1 MSIYYVDSDKVA
13 PASLP
18 VVTSSGGEQN
28 IKVEKDRQFSDISSE
43 REDGHCS
50 STVEDTE
57 DVDEKHVLKSMID
70 TAMGYLQ
77 RSLSIM
83 IKSVMSRLYG
93 TRETLLKLHKINLE
107 LQSLPHNSKEK
118 SGMAAIFDELVNSCC
133 KFWKDNCMETGNLE
147 PERWVWHDWVW
158 HSKRI
163 LPRSK
168 KDEWNVSEDLTSWK
182 LDICLKLITR
192 AKIEWGT
199 DREVHLFAS
208 KYICFK
214 TSDHKQY
221 NFVTL
226 AEEATEV
233 RNFYSHPST
242 YKDIIKFYKNHF
254 GTVEKFALI
263 LLQWVKNENG
273 NSQDI
278 KCCQENVQNIQ
289 SKREAYFNVNTAKWE
304 EVSKGLKY
312 LNFVDYRYVLVS
324 TPCTSKAGVIVSKEN
339 LAQLSNIPW
348 AAVVDFDVASREDGG
363 LLNSLSEPEE
373 DHDRLKVSCQSLKK
387 VSVVPFSYVDIV
399 DTAKTDLCRDGHIPW
414 IFPHGQCQNESDKAC
429 PLDDYEDYFLQV
441 QTPLI
446 VALRKI
452 ASHIKSNSQGAVSVV
467 LCYGSYACESN
478 IPYQNFLSDLK
489 CLCSDLKVTGG
500 HVIILSDNP
509 FLVKYLDPFPVLIF
523 PLEIFCEMVQNK
535 LSFGQ
540 SDLPSIN
547 MPSFVGLRPI
557 IFDEEDFNLVH
568 EYIAEHEF
576 HEYRVHKK
584 IELKGKK
591 SISDSML
598 RGSIYHELRER
609 FYKGQR
615 VTWIS
620 LNADHAITRREES
633 EITSSIRQ
641 MLHDRQVG
649 DKIEP
654 AKYIIYH
661 SGGAGA
667 TTLARKILWH
677 LRKDFPCVILKSNYK
692 HSEDKVKN
700 TSQTLKN
707 LYEKLRSPILMLID
721 EEPSFK
727 TIPRLTSCIQA
738 NRTPIVFLQVQR
750 CDPGELEQ
758 VVKHFKDSY
767 TLPGALHKD
776 DANKLKEKL
785 FVAFQKIEASVG
797 DHSVAKMESSVAK
810 PTEGGQVTD
819 LEQNGTITKIT
830 HKKAGLVSY
839 YTINVHWENGEEEI
853 CSVGSYDPSIK
864 HRFVYLKTEV
874 TTRINRLY
882 ETFHFY
888 GIMYLDEEFRQ
899 PMYEHIKKRLNV
911 VLSHNI
917 AQDEAFKNQL
927 LILAYLSVFFAF
939 KVCESIHIKAFERLC
954 YSITKSNRTET
965 FKLEAFI
972 PKASLEFMIITCEG
986 QFRITHPIV
995 ASEIIKFCSTV
1006 LSFPVHY
1013 PPLFI
1018 CDFLDFTLP
1027 DKDDQNEEAALAVNR
1042 LLFYREYFDGGGYLL
1057 KKPFSELILTLDKQ
1071 NQDHALTVLDHAS
1084 ELIIDC
1090 HSYGHYARYVS
1101 TNCKNHV
1108 RALEILKQ
1116 AQNLAERSYEEGLVL
1131 NIKGDIYRGRL
1142 ENQLGQ
1148 AINSNWKDCME
1159 VFDSHFNS
1167 CHAYR
1172 EAHKANHDVIPLFNE
1187 ITVRLKLLKAIKG
1200 TKGNREFLKFL
1211 NDISEVEVSGS
1222 INTCLQIVKELKEL
1236 LLVEEETDFDSGD
1249 KARLKLLEVSLLDII
1264 GSNKNERK
1272 KILFEVMQKYQNHVN
1287 LPSITRSWIQLCL
1300 FDHDTKPTPEELD
1313 NCYNALEENFKV
1325 LGHVDRDMRNWLL
1338 VTRHM
1343 PNIGGNIIAIEE
1355 KLCSWKTKGP
1365 CINTGKRAIQ
1375 TANNPIW
1382 VNFYLSICYFIQLI
1396 ETEEQKVDHLVKKFN
1411 NANKALLEVS
1421 EEDNRSQY
1429 SIREWVCNDGTGFGR
1444 LKAGQIIQGE
1454 MKLLKGSVTHLQNKG
1469 QKQRSRISWMGLLIN
1484 FNSKKHSIRDR
1495 HFKQGEPVLFGV
1507 GFTFRGPQAMLFTE
1521 PASVPDSPNKVIP
1534 ENDQQQCSSV
1544 TQSYSHVVQPKPKKP
1559 KK

>member
-1 MSIYYVDSDKVA
+1 
-13 PASLP
+13 
-18 VVTSSGGEQN
+18 
-28 IKVEKDRQFSDISSE
+28 
-43 REDGHCS
+43 
-50 STVEDTE
+50 
-57 DVDEKHVLKSMID
+57 MID

-93 TRETLLKLHKINLE
+93 TTETLKKLHQINLE
-107 LQSLPHNSKEK
+107 LQRLPRNSKEK
-118 SGMAAIFDELVNSCC
+118 LGMTAIFEELVNNSC
-133 KFWKDNCMETGNLE
+133 KFWKSDCMETGNLE

-168 KDEWNVSEDLTSWK
+168 KDEWNVSDDLTSWK

-192 AKIEWGT
+192 AKIDWGT
-199 DREVHLFAS
+199 PEEAHLFDS
-208 KYICFK
+208 KCMCFK

-233 RNFYSHPST
+233 RNFYSHPPT
-242 YKDIIKFYKNHF
+242 YEDIIKKYKTHF
-254 GTVEKFALI
+254 DIVEQFALT
-263 LLQWVKNENG
+263 LLRWVKSENG

-278 KCCQENVQNIQ
+278 KCCQENFQNIQ

-304 EVSKGLKY
+304 EVSNGLKY
-312 LNFVDYRYVLVS
+312 LNFVDYRYILVS
-324 TPCTSKAGVIVSKEN
+324 TPCTATAGITVSKEN
-339 LAQLSNIPW
+339 LSQLSNIPW
-348 AAVVDFDVASREDGG
+348 AAIVDFDVASREDG

-373 DHDRLKVSCQSLKK
+373 DHDRLKFSCQSSKK

-399 DTAKTDLCRDGHIPW
+399 DRAKTDLCRDGHIPW
-414 IFPHGQCQNESDKAC
+414 IFPHGQCQNGTDKAC
-429 PLDDYEDYFLQV
+429 PLDNYEEYFLRV
-441 QTPLI
+441 QTPLV

-467 LCYGSYACESN
+467 LCYGSYACESKL
-478 IPYQNFLSDLK
+478 PYQNFLSDLK
-489 CLCSDLKVTGG
+489 FLCGDLKVTGG
-500 HVIILSDNP
+500 HVIVLSDNP
-509 FLVKYLDPFPVLIF
+509 FLVKYMHPFPVLIF
-523 PLEIFCEMVQNK
+523 PLDILCEMVQNK

-557 IFDEEDFNLVH
+557 TFDEEDFDLVH

-620 LNADHAITRREES
+620 FNADHAITRREES
-633 EITSSIRQ
+633 EINSSIRQ

-649 DKIEP
+649 DKTEP

-727 TIPRLTSCIQA
+727 TIPRLTNCVQA
-738 NRTPIVFLQVQR
+738 NGTPIVFLQVQR
-750 CDPGELEQ
+750 CEPDVKLEQ
-758 VVKHFKDSY
+758 DVKRFKDGY

-810 PTEGGQVTD
+810 PTEEGQVTD
-819 LEQNGTITKIT
+819 LEQNGTITKVT
-830 HKKAGLVSY
+830 HKKTGLISY
-839 YTINVHWENGEEEI
+839 YTITVLWENGEEEV
-853 CSVGSYDPSIK
+853 CYVGSYDPSIK
-864 HRFVYLKTEV
+864 LKFVYLKTEV
-874 TTRINRLY
+874 TTKINRLY

-911 VLSHNI
+911 VLSHNK

-927 LILAYLSVFFAF
+927 LVLAYLSILFAF

-954 YSITKSNRTET
+954 YSVTKSNRTET

-972 PKASLEFMIITCEG
+972 PKASLEFMIITREG

-1006 LSFPVHY
+1006 LSFPAHY
-1013 PPLFI
+1013 PPSFI
-1018 CDFLDFTLP
+1018 YNFLDFTLP

-1042 LLFYREYFDGGGYLL
+1042 LLFYREYFDGGGYLI

-1071 NQDHALTVLDHAS
+1071 NQDHALTVLDYAS
-1084 ELIIDC
+1084 ELISDC

-1116 AQNLAERSYEEGLVL
+1116 AENLAFRSYEEGLVL
-1131 NIKGDIYRGRL
+1131 NIKGDIYRARL
-1142 ENQLGQ
+1142 ESQVGQ
-1148 AINSNWKDCME
+1148 AMNSNWKDTIE

-1167 CHAYR
+1167 CRAYR
-1172 EAHKANHDVIPLFNE
+1172 EAHNANHDVIPLFNE
-1187 ITVRLKLLKAIKG
+1187 ITVRLRLLKAIKG
-1200 TKGNREFLKFL
+1200 SMGNREFVKFL
-1211 NDISEVEVSGS
+1211 NDISEVEVAGS

-1249 KARLKLLEVSLLDII
+1249 KARLKLLEVRLLDII

-1272 KILFEVMQKYQNHVN
+1272 KILLEVMTKYPNHVN

-1300 FDHDTKPTPEELD
+1300 FDPKPTPEELD
-1313 NCYNALEENFKV
+1313 ICFNALEENFKV

-1338 VTRHM
+1338 VTRHI
-1343 PNIGGNIIAIEE
+1343 PDIGGNIIKIEE
-1355 KLCSWKTKGP
+1355 KLCLWKAKGP
-1365 CINTGKRAIQ
+1365 CINTGNRSIQ

-1382 VNFYLSICYFIQLI
+1382 VNFYLSVCYFIQLI
-1396 ETEEQKVDHLVKKFN
+1396 ETKQGKVDPLVKKFD
-1411 NANKALLEVS
+1411 NANQALLKLS
-1421 EEDNRSQY
+1421 EDDKSQHR
-1429 SIREWVCNDGTGFGR
+1429 IREWVCNDGTGFGC
-1444 LKAGQIIQGE
+1444 LKAGQIVQSE
-1454 MKLLKGSVTHLQNKG
+1454 MKLLKGSVTLLPGKR
-1469 QKQRSRISWMGLLIN
+1469 QKQYARISWMGLLIN
-1484 FNSKKHSIRDR
+1484 LNSKKHFI
-1495 HFKQGEPVLFGV
+1495 HGHTFKQGESVHFGV
-1507 GFTFRGPQAMLFTE
+1507 GFTFRGPQAMVLTE
-1521 PASVPDSPNKVIP
+1521 SASSVPNSPNKVIP
-1534 ENDQQQCSSV
+1534 KNEQQSLPV
-1544 TQSYSHVVQPKPKKP
+1544 TQSYSQAVTTHKNERLKK
-1559 KK
+1559 